1 MKIFTLSKTLSIICI
16 TLIITA
22 CSITKAP
29 EIAKT
34 YEAKDFEKPL
44 NSFLIIGAGKNTSNN
59 SLFEHRLRD
68 KLKAQGFEAYGAL
81 SSFDKGVKLNRETAI
96 ALAKKLGVDGIL
108 VTRLVAM
115 ESELKDTKRRS
126 EYTVKRDPTR
136 NFSDYFRI
144 EYTEIETK
152 IETDIVTTVIL
163 ATDLY
168 VMGRED
174 RVLGMEST
182 SFKKMDIETVISE
195 VTTKVISELKREG
208 VL

>member
-29 EIAKT
+29 EIVKT

-115 ESELKDTKRRS
+115 ESEL
-126 EYTVKRDPTR
+126 
-136 NFSDYFRI
+136 
-144 EYTEIETK
+144 
-152 IETDIVTTVIL
+152 
-163 ATDLY
+163 
-168 VMGRED
+168 
-174 RVLGMEST
+174 
-182 SFKKMDIETVISE
+182 
-195 VTTKVISELKREG
+195 
-208 VL
+208 